1 MTVKEYMFARTKEF
15 RRTSLDEIFQAL
27 FYFWRKGER
36 NTMASEKKTKN
47 ECIATEWLEEDNLM
61 LLECWARDGY
71 TFQDIA
77 NRIGISIST
86 LRAWRVQYPEIN
98 DALKKGREII
108 DYKVENALL
117 KSALGYKTKEVKVT
131 TTIRFGKTVETIKEV
146 TDKEQAPNVSAIQCW
161 LYNRLPN
168 KWKKNRDQL
177 IELNEEDTKIQV
189 TVTRAS
195 TSQSTTA
202 QHDETA
208 EDKEW
213 QDGLSTMNQSIEIR
227 SMTEE
232 ERAEADKKKAQTNE
246 QSALNMATKVENEAS
261 DEDLDYW
268 PDDWEDE
275 EWED

>member
-1 MTVKEYMFARTKEF
+1 
-15 RRTSLDEIFQAL
+15 
-27 FYFWRKGER
+27 
-36 NTMASEKKTKN
+36 MASEKKTKN
-47 ECIATEWLEEDNLM
+47 ECIAAEWLEEDNLM

-77 NRIGISIST
+77 NRIGIAVST
-86 LRAWRVQYPEIN
+86 LRMWRMQYPDIDN
-98 DALKKGREII
+98 ALKKGREII

-117 KSALGYKTKEVKVT
+117 KSALGYHTKEVKVT

-168 KWKKNRDQL
+168 KWKKNRDSL

-195 TSQSTTA
+195 TSQSTKA
-202 QHDETA
+202 QHDNTA

-213 QDGLSTMNQSIEIR
+213 QDEVNQSIEIR
-227 SMTEE
+227 GATEE
-232 ERAEADKKKAQTNE
+232 ERAEAAKKKAQAKDE
-246 QSALNMATKVENEAS
+246 ISQNMSTKVENEAS

-275 EWED
+275 DEDEE

>member
-1 MTVKEYMFARTKEF
+1 
-15 RRTSLDEIFQAL
+15 
-27 FYFWRKGER
+27 
-36 NTMASEKKTKN
+36 MASEKKTKN

-71 TFQDIA
+71 TYQDVA
-77 NRIGISIST
+77 NAIGITTKT
-86 LRAWRVQYPEIN
+86 LKHWRDTYPEIAK
-98 DALKKGREII
+98 ALKSGREII

-117 KSALGYKTKEVKVT
+117 KSALGYHTKEVKVT

-168 KWKKNRDQL
+168 KWKKNRDSL

-195 TSQSTTA
+195 MSQSTKA
-202 QHDETA
+202 QQDETA

-213 QDGLSTMNQSIEIR
+213 QDEVNQSIEIR
-227 SMTEE
+227 SATEE
-232 ERAEADKKKAQTNE
+232 ERAEAAKKKAQTNE
-246 QSALNMATKVENEAS
+246 QNGSNVLTKVESEAS

-275 EWED
+275 EEEWED

>member
-1 MTVKEYMFARTKEF
+1 
-15 RRTSLDEIFQAL
+15 
-27 FYFWRKGER
+27 
-36 NTMASEKKTKN
+36 MASEKKTKN
-47 ECIATEWLEEDNLM
+47 KCIATEWLEEDNLM

-86 LRAWRVQYPEIN
+86 LRMWRAQYPEIDN
-98 DALKKGREII
+98 ALKKGREII

-131 TTIRFGKTVETIKEV
+131 TTMRYGKVVETVKEV

-168 KWKKNRDQL
+168 KWKKNRDNL
-177 IELNEEDTKIQV
+177 IELGDEDTKIQV

-195 TSQSTTA
+195 TSQSTKA
-202 QHDETA
+202 QQDETA

-213 QDGLSTMNQSIEIR
+213 QDEVNQSIEIR
-227 SMTEE
+227 GMTEE
-232 ERAEADKKKAQTNE
+232 EAAAAAKRKAQAAE
-246 QSALNMATKVENEAS
+246 QSTSNMATKVELEAN

-275 EWED
+275 EEEEWED

>member
-1 MTVKEYMFARTKEF
+1 
-15 RRTSLDEIFQAL
+15 
-27 FYFWRKGER
+27 
-36 NTMASEKKTKN
+36 MASEKKTKN

-86 LRAWRVQYPEIN
+86 LRGWRVQYPEI
-98 DALKKGREII
+98 DSALKKGREII

-131 TTIRFGKTVETIKEV
+131 TTIRYGKTVETIKEV

-177 IELNEEDTKIQV
+177 IELDDEDTKIQV

-195 TSQSTTA
+195 MSQSNKA
-202 QHDETA
+202 QQDETV
-208 EDKEW
+208 EGKEW

-227 SMTEE
+227 NMTEE
-232 ERAEADKKKAQTNE
+232 ERAEAAKKKAQADE
-246 QSALNMATKVENEAS
+246 QNTPNMATKVENEAS

-275 EWED
+275 DEEEEWED

>member
-1 MTVKEYMFARTKEF
+1 
-15 RRTSLDEIFQAL
+15 
-27 FYFWRKGER
+27 
-36 NTMASEKKTKN
+36 MASEKKTKN
-47 ECIATEWLEEDNLM
+47 NCIATEWLEEDNLM

-86 LRAWRVQYPEIN
+86 LRMWRGQYPEI
-98 DALKKGREII
+98 DSALKKGREII

-131 TTIRFGKTVETIKEV
+131 TTIRSGKVVETVKEV

-168 KWKKNRDQL
+168 KWKKNRDNL
-177 IELNEEDTKIQV
+177 IELGDEDTKIQV

-195 TSQSTTA
+195 TSQSTKA
-202 QHDETA
+202 QQDKTA

-213 QDGLSTMNQSIEIR
+213 QDGLSTVNQSIEIR

-232 ERAEADKKKAQTNE
+232 EATAAAERKAQTTE
-246 QSALNMATKVENEAS
+246 QNTSNMATKVEFEAN

-275 EWED
+275 EGEEWED

>member
-1 MTVKEYMFARTKEF
+1 
-15 RRTSLDEIFQAL
+15 
-27 FYFWRKGER
+27 
-36 NTMASEKKTKN
+36 MASEKKTKN
-47 ECIATEWLEEDNLM
+47 ECIAAEWLEEDNLM

-77 NRIGISIST
+77 NRIGIAVST
-86 LRAWRVQYPEIN
+86 LRMWRMQYPDIDN
-98 DALKKGREII
+98 ALKKGREII

-117 KSALGYKTKEVKVT
+117 KSALGYHTKEVKVT

-168 KWKKNRDQL
+168 KWKKNRDSL

-195 TSQSTTA
+195 TSQSTKA
-202 QHDETA
+202 QHDNTA

-213 QDGLSTMNQSIEIR
+213 QDEVNQSIEIR
-227 SMTEE
+227 GATEE
-232 ERAEADKKKAQTNE
+232 ERAEAAKKKAQAKDE
-246 QSALNMATKVENEAS
+246 GSQNMSTKVENEAS

-275 EWED
+275 DEDEE

>member
-1 MTVKEYMFARTKEF
+1 
-15 RRTSLDEIFQAL
+15 
-27 FYFWRKGER
+27 
-36 NTMASEKKTKN
+36 MASEKKTKN
-47 ECIATEWLEEDNLM
+47 ECIAAEWLEEDNLM

-77 NRIGISIST
+77 NRIGIAVST
-86 LRAWRVQYPEIN
+86 LRMWRMQYEDIDN
-98 DALKKGREII
+98 ALKKGREII

-117 KSALGYKTKEVKVT
+117 KSALGYHTKEVKVT

-177 IELNEEDTKIQV
+177 IELDEEDTKIQV

-195 TSQSTTA
+195 ASQSTAA
-202 QHDETA
+202 QHDNT
-208 EDKEW
+208 EDKKW
-213 QDGLSTMNQSIEIR
+213 QDEVNQSIEIR
-227 SMTEE
+227 STTEE
-232 ERAEADKKKAQTNE
+232 ERVEAAKKKAQTKGE
-246 QSALNMATKVENEAS
+246 SSQSMSTKVENEAS

-268 PDDWEDE
+268 PDDWEDDSK

>member
-1 MTVKEYMFARTKEF
+1 
-15 RRTSLDEIFQAL
+15 
-27 FYFWRKGER
+27 
-36 NTMASEKKTKN
+36 MASEKKTKN
-47 ECIATEWLEEDNLM
+47 ECIAAEWLEDNLM

-77 NRIGISIST
+77 NRIGIAVST
-86 LRAWRVQYPEIN
+86 LRMWRMQYEDIDN
-98 DALKKGREII
+98 ALKKGREII

-117 KSALGYKTKEVKVT
+117 KSALGYHTKEVKVT

-177 IELNEEDTKIQV
+177 IELDEEDTKIQV

-195 TSQSTTA
+195 ASQSTAA
-202 QHDETA
+202 QHDNT
-208 EDKEW
+208 EDKKW
-213 QDGLSTMNQSIEIR
+213 QDEVNQSIEIR
-227 SMTEE
+227 STTEE
-232 ERAEADKKKAQTNE
+232 ERVEAAKKKAQTKGE
-246 QSALNMATKVENEAS
+246 SSQSMSTKVENEAS

-268 PDDWEDE
+268 PDDWEDDSK

>member
-1 MTVKEYMFARTKEF
+1 
-15 RRTSLDEIFQAL
+15 
-27 FYFWRKGER
+27 
-36 NTMASEKKTKN
+36 MASVSKTKN
-47 ECIATEWLEEDNLM
+47 ECVAAEWLEEDNLM

-77 NRIGISIST
+77 NRIGIAVST
-86 LRAWRVQYPEIN
+86 LRMWRMQYEDIDN
-98 DALKKGREII
+98 ALKKGREII

-117 KSALGYKTKEVKVT
+117 KSALGYHTKEVKVT
-131 TTIRFGKTVETIKEV
+131 TTIRYGKTVETIKEV

-177 IELNEEDTKIQV
+177 IELDEEDTKIQV

-195 TSQSTTA
+195 QQSKPNV
-202 QHDETA
+202 QQDESD
-208 EDKEW
+208 DKEW
-213 QDGLSTMNQSIEIR
+213 QDEVNQSIEIR
-227 SMTEE
+227 STTEE
-232 ERAEADKKKAQTNE
+232 EREEAAKKKAKTKSE
-246 QSALNMATKVENEAS
+246 SFQSMSTKVENEAS

-275 EWED
+275 DEEWED

>member
-1 MTVKEYMFARTKEF
+1 
-15 RRTSLDEIFQAL
+15 
-27 FYFWRKGER
+27 
-36 NTMASEKKTKN
+36 MASGSKTKN

-86 LRAWRVQYPEIN
+86 LRGWRAKYPDIDN
-98 DALKKGREII
+98 ALKKGREII

-117 KSALGYKTKEVKVT
+117 KSALGYKTKEVKVI

-177 IELNEEDTKIQV
+177 IELDEEDTKIQV

-213 QDGLSTMNQSIEIR
+213 QDEVNQSIEIR
-227 SMTEE
+227 SATEE
-232 ERAEADKKKAQTNE
+232 ERAEAAKKKAQANE
-246 QSALNMATKVENEAS
+246 QSASNVATKVENEAS

-275 EWED
+275 DEEWEG

>member
-1 MTVKEYMFARTKEF
+1 
-15 RRTSLDEIFQAL
+15 
-27 FYFWRKGER
+27 
-36 NTMASEKKTKN
+36 MASEKKTKN

-61 LLECWARDGY
+61 LIECWARDGY

-77 NRIGISIST
+77 NRIGIAVST
-86 LRAWRVQYPEIN
+86 LRGWRAQYPEF
-98 DALKKGREII
+98 DEALKRGREII

-131 TTIRFGKTVETIKEV
+131 TTMRYGKVVETVKEV
-146 TDKEQAPNVSAIQCW
+146 TDREQAPNVSAIQCW

-168 KWKKNRDQL
+168 KWKKNRDNL
-177 IELNEEDTKIQV
+177 IELDEEDTKIQV

-195 TSQSTTA
+195 QSTKPNA
-202 QHDETA
+202 QHDDTVDE
-208 EDKEW
+208 EW
-213 QDGLSTMNQSIEIR
+213 QDEVNQSIEIR

-232 ERAEADKKKAQTNE
+232 EQAEVAKKKAQAKSE
-246 QSALNMATKVENEAS
+246 GSQKLSTKVESEAN

-275 EWED
+275 DEEWED

>member
-1 MTVKEYMFARTKEF
+1 
-15 RRTSLDEIFQAL
+15 
-27 FYFWRKGER
+27 
-36 NTMASEKKTKN
+36 MASEKKTKN
-47 ECIATEWLEEDNLM
+47 NCIATEWLEEDTLM

-86 LRAWRVQYPEIN
+86 LRMWRSKYPEIDN
-98 DALKKGREII
+98 ALKKGREII

-131 TTIRFGKTVETIKEV
+131 TTMRYGKVVETVKEV

-168 KWKKNRDQL
+168 KWKKNRDNL
-177 IELNEEDTKIQV
+177 IELGDEDTKIQV

-195 TSQSTTA
+195 TSQSTKA
-202 QHDETA
+202 QQDETA

-213 QDGLSTMNQSIEIR
+213 QDEVNQSIEIR
-227 SMTEE
+227 GMTEE
-232 ERAEADKKKAQTNE
+232 EEEEEAAAAAKQKAQTAE
-246 QSALNMATKVENEAS
+246 QSASNMATKVEFEAN

-268 PDDWEDE
+268 PDDWEDTDE
-275 EWED
+275 

>member
-1 MTVKEYMFARTKEF
+1 
-15 RRTSLDEIFQAL
+15 
-27 FYFWRKGER
+27 
-36 NTMASEKKTKN
+36 MASEKKTKN

-77 NRIGISIST
+77 NRIGIAVST
-86 LRAWRVQYPEIN
+86 LRMWRMQYEDIDN
-98 DALKKGREII
+98 ALKKGREII

-117 KSALGYKTKEVKVT
+117 KSALGYHTKEVKVT

-177 IELNEEDTKIQV
+177 IELDEEDTKIQV

-195 TSQSTTA
+195 ASQSTTA
-202 QHDETA
+202 QHDNT
-208 EDKEW
+208 EDKKW
-213 QDGLSTMNQSIEIR
+213 QDEVNQSIEIR
-227 SMTEE
+227 STTEE
-232 ERAEADKKKAQTNE
+232 ERVEAAKKKAQTKGE
-246 QSALNMATKVENEAS
+246 SSQSMSTKVENEAS

-268 PDDWEDE
+268 PDDWEDDSK

>member
-1 MTVKEYMFARTKEF
+1 
-15 RRTSLDEIFQAL
+15 
-27 FYFWRKGER
+27 
-36 NTMASEKKTKN
+36 MASEKKTKN

-61 LLECWARDGY
+61 LIECWARDGY

-77 NRIGISIST
+77 NRIGIAVST
-86 LRAWRVQYPEIN
+86 LRGWRAQYPEF
-98 DALKKGREII
+98 DEALKRGREII

-131 TTIRFGKTVETIKEV
+131 TTMRYGKVVETVKEV

-168 KWKKNRDQL
+168 KWKKNRDNL
-177 IELNEEDTKIQV
+177 IELDEEDTKIQV

-195 TSQSTTA
+195 QSTKPNA
-202 QHDETA
+202 QHDDTVDE
-208 EDKEW
+208 EW
-213 QDGLSTMNQSIEIR
+213 QDEVNQSIEIR

-232 ERAEADKKKAQTNE
+232 EQAEAAKKKAKAKSESSQKL
-246 QSALNMATKVENEAS
+246 STKVESEAN

-275 EWED
+275 DEEWED

>member
-1 MTVKEYMFARTKEF
+1 
-15 RRTSLDEIFQAL
+15 
-27 FYFWRKGER
+27 
-36 NTMASEKKTKN
+36 MASATKN
-47 ECIATEWLEEDNLM
+47 QCIAADWLEEDNLM

-77 NRIGISIST
+77 NRIGISINT
-86 LRAWRVQYPEIN
+86 LRAWRAQYPEI
-98 DALKKGREII
+98 DSALKKGREII

-177 IELNEEDTKIQV
+177 IELDDEDTKIQV

-195 TSQSTTA
+195 ASQSTTA
-202 QHDETA
+202 QQDETA

-213 QDGLSTMNQSIEIR
+213 QDEVNQSIEIR
-227 SMTEE
+227 SATEE
-232 ERAEADKKKAQTNE
+232 ERAEAAKKKAQANE
-246 QSALNMATKVENEAS
+246 QSASNVATKVENEAS

-275 EWED
+275 DEEWED

>member
-1 MTVKEYMFARTKEF
+1 
-15 RRTSLDEIFQAL
+15 
-27 FYFWRKGER
+27 
-36 NTMASEKKTKN
+36 MASASKTKN
-47 ECIATEWLEEDNLM
+47 ECIATDWLEEDNLM

-77 NRIGISIST
+77 NRIGISLST
-86 LRAWRVQYPEIN
+86 LRAWRAQYSDIDN
-98 DALKKGREII
+98 ALKKGREII

-131 TTIRFGKTVETIKEV
+131 TTMRYGKVVETIKEV

-177 IELNEEDTKIQV
+177 IELDEEDTKIQV

-195 TSQSTTA
+195 ANQSNEAQQDKTS
-202 QHDETA
+202 D
-208 EDKEW
+208 DKEW
-213 QDGLSTMNQSIEIR
+213 QDEVNQSIEIR
-227 SMTEE
+227 SATEE
-232 ERAEADKKKAQTNE
+232 ERAEAAKKKAQANE
-246 QSALNMATKVENEAS
+246 QSASNVATKVENEAS

-268 PDDWEDE
+268 PDDWEDDSE

>member
-1 MTVKEYMFARTKEF
+1 
-15 RRTSLDEIFQAL
+15 
-27 FYFWRKGER
+27 
-36 NTMASEKKTKN
+36 MASEKKTKN
-47 ECIATEWLEEDNLM
+47 ECIAAEWLEEDNLM

-77 NRIGISIST
+77 NRIGIAVST
-86 LRAWRVQYPEIN
+86 LRMWRMQYPDIDN
-98 DALKKGREII
+98 ALKKGREII

-117 KSALGYKTKEVKVT
+117 KSALGYHTKEVKVT

-189 TVTRAS
+189 TVTRAR

-202 QHDETA
+202 QHDNTA

-213 QDGLSTMNQSIEIR
+213 QDGLSTINQSIEIR
-227 SMTEE
+227 SATEE
-232 ERAEADKKKAQTNE
+232 ERAEAAKKKAQTKDE
-246 QSALNMATKVENEAS
+246 SSQNMSTKVENEAS

-275 EWED
+275 DEDEE

>member
-1 MTVKEYMFARTKEF
+1 
-15 RRTSLDEIFQAL
+15 
-27 FYFWRKGER
+27 
-36 NTMASEKKTKN
+36 MASEKKTKN

-61 LLECWARDGY
+61 LIECWARDGY

-77 NRIGISIST
+77 NRIGIAVST
-86 LRAWRVQYPEIN
+86 LRGWRAQYPEF
-98 DALKKGREII
+98 DEALKRGREII

-131 TTIRFGKTVETIKEV
+131 TTMRYGKVVETVKEV
-146 TDKEQAPNVSAIQCW
+146 TDREQAPNVSAIQCW

-168 KWKKNRDQL
+168 KWKKNRDNL
-177 IELNEEDTKIQV
+177 IELDEEDTKIQV

-195 TSQSTTA
+195 QSTKPNA
-202 QHDETA
+202 QHDDTVDE
-208 EDKEW
+208 EW
-213 QDGLSTMNQSIEIR
+213 QDEVNQSIEIR

-232 ERAEADKKKAQTNE
+232 EQKEAAKKKAQTKSE
-246 QSALNMATKVENEAS
+246 SSQKLSTKVESEAN

-275 EWED
+275 DEEWED

>member
-1 MTVKEYMFARTKEF
+1 
-15 RRTSLDEIFQAL
+15 
-27 FYFWRKGER
+27 
-36 NTMASEKKTKN
+36 MASEKKTKN

-77 NRIGISIST
+77 NRIGISLST
-86 LRAWRVQYPEIN
+86 LRMWRSKYPEIDN
-98 DALKKGREII
+98 ALKKGREII

-131 TTIRFGKTVETIKEV
+131 TVIRYGKVVETVKEV

-168 KWKKNRDQL
+168 KWKKNRDNL
-177 IELNEEDTKIQV
+177 IELGDEDTKIQV

-195 TSQSTTA
+195 TSQSTKA
-202 QHDETA
+202 QQDETA

-213 QDGLSTMNQSIEIR
+213 QDELSTVNQSIEIR
-227 SMTEE
+227 GMTKE
-232 ERAEADKKKAQTNE
+232 EADAAAKQKAQETE
-246 QSALNMATKVENEAS
+246 QSTSNMATKVEPEAN

>member
-1 MTVKEYMFARTKEF
+1 
-15 RRTSLDEIFQAL
+15 
-27 FYFWRKGER
+27 
-36 NTMASEKKTKN
+36 MASEKKTKN

-86 LRAWRVQYPEIN
+86 LRMWRAQYPDIDN
-98 DALKKGREII
+98 ALKKGREII

-131 TTIRFGKTVETIKEV
+131 TTIRYGKTVETVKEV
-146 TDKEQAPNVSAIQCW
+146 IDKEQAPNVSAIQCW
-161 LYNRLPN
+161 LYNRLPQ

-177 IELNEEDTKIQV
+177 IELDDEDTKIQV

-195 TSQSTTA
+195 TSQSTKA
-202 QHDETA
+202 QQDETA

-213 QDGLSTMNQSIEIR
+213 QDSLSTVNQSIEIR
-227 SMTEE
+227 SATEE
-232 ERAEADKKKAQTNE
+232 ERAEATKKKAQTAK
-246 QSALNMATKVENEAS
+246 QSAQNMATKVENEAS
-261 DEDLDYW
+261 DKDLDYW

-275 EWED
+275 E

>member
-1 MTVKEYMFARTKEF
+1 
-15 RRTSLDEIFQAL
+15 
-27 FYFWRKGER
+27 
-36 NTMASEKKTKN
+36 MASEKKTKN

-86 LRAWRVQYPEIN
+86 LRMWRAQYPDIDN
-98 DALKKGREII
+98 ALKKGREII

-131 TTIRFGKTVETIKEV
+131 TTIRYGKTVETVKEV
-146 TDKEQAPNVSAIQCW
+146 IDKEQAPNVSAIQCW

-168 KWKKNRDQL
+168 KWKKNRDQI
-177 IELNEEDTKIQV
+177 IELDDEDTKIQV

-195 TSQSTTA
+195 TSQSTKA
-202 QHDETA
+202 QQDETA

-213 QDGLSTMNQSIEIR
+213 QDSLSTVNQSIEIR
-227 SMTEE
+227 SATEE
-232 ERAEADKKKAQTNE
+232 ERAETTKKKARTTE
-246 QSALNMATKVENEAS
+246 QSTQNMATKVENEAS
-261 DEDLDYW
+261 DKDLDYW

-275 EWED
+275 K